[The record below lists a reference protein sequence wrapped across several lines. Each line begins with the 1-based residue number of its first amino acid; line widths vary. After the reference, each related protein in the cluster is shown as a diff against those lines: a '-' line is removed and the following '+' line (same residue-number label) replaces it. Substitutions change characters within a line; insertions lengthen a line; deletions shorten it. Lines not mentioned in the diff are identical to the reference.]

1 MSSSNMPSI
10 FDQTV
15 DRRGSGSVKWDCE
28 EARGAI
34 PMWVADM
41 DFRAATPIIEALSRR
56 VSHGVFGYTQ
66 VPDAYYEAIIHWFA
80 RRHSWHIDRE
90 WIIYTSGV
98 VPALSAVVKAL
109 AQPGDKVIIQTPV
122 YNCFFSSIRN
132 NGCIIEENPLVYDG
146 HTYHIDFHDLERK
159 AADPSARLLV
169 VCNPHNPAGRVWTPD
184 ELERMNDICLRHGV
198 RVVSDEIHCEL
209 VMPGHRFTPFA
220 SISPACQDNCITLNS
235 PSKSWNIAGLQIANI
250 ICNNP
255 DIRQRIDRAININE
269 VCDVN
274 PFGVVALIAA
284 YNECGYWIDQLCEYL
299 HDNYVFLCHYL
310 GSHLPQVGITT
321 LEGTYLVW
329 VDIRPLGIGSDEVT
343 EKLLHEGKVLVNNGT
358 MYGQT
363 AGEGFIRINIA
374 CPRAQLEE
382 ALKGI
387 CQTLADKA

>member
-1 MSSSNMPSI
+1 MPSSNMPSI

-132 NGCIIEENPLVYDG
+132 NGCIIE
-146 HTYHIDFHDLERK
+146 
-159 AADPSARLLV
+159 
-169 VCNPHNPAGRVWTPD
+169 
-184 ELERMNDICLRHGV
+184 
-198 RVVSDEIHCEL
+198 
-209 VMPGHRFTPFA
+209 
-220 SISPACQDNCITLNS
+220 
-235 PSKSWNIAGLQIANI
+235 
-250 ICNNP
+250 
-255 DIRQRIDRAININE
+255 
-269 VCDVN
+269 
-274 PFGVVALIAA
+274 
-284 YNECGYWIDQLCEYL
+284 
-299 HDNYVFLCHYL
+299 
-310 GSHLPQVGITT
+310 
-321 LEGTYLVW
+321 
-329 VDIRPLGIGSDEVT
+329 
-343 EKLLHEGKVLVNNGT
+343 
-358 MYGQT
+358 
-363 AGEGFIRINIA
+363 
-374 CPRAQLEE
+374 
-382 ALKGI
+382 
-387 CQTLADKA
+387 